1 MNSMSIRIKCDG
13 KCRKATELPKTIEEL
28 RSKISGLFGSLAAK
42 MDINYKDC
50 DGELV
55 SIIDTEDLKNCL
67 AEAEAYKMT
76 CVTLLLK
83 DGNTASRSMSSK
95 KRSSESSQSK
105 TSSESED
112 SHGFETVGDVKATKV
127 QAQEEAELL
136 KKKLIE
142 EHQRALAQLEEETKS
157 KISEIETKK
166 ERRVKGH
173 PEGQHKGM
181 GHMLMHKVK
190 ALVRFCNSEN
200 IDNPLV
206 TVKGFFKSLKE
217 DFPALECN
225 PELLNL
231 ILKDSEAS
239 ILYALKSSAA
249 KVISANPQIAKKS
262 EANKEKFGE
271 MKKELCKGEGKFER
285 AEGAQREHRK
295 AEKFAEKEQRKREK
309 EAHKLEKDAEK
320 AERKA
325 KKLEMK
331 QAKDSQKDHVD
342 DQEKQIRAKVKALK
356 EQFPNAHKPQLR
368 AIVTQNPT
376 LSPQDLAPMIKAS
389 RIAKSSY
396 K

>member
-1 MNSMSIRIKCDG
+1 M
-13 KCRKATELPKTIEEL
+13 
-28 RSKISGLFGSLAAK
+28 
-42 MDINYKDC
+42 
-50 DGELV
+50 
-55 SIIDTEDLKNCL
+55 
-67 AEAEAYKMT
+67 
-76 CVTLLLK
+76 
-83 DGNTASRSMSSK
+83 
-95 KRSSESSQSK
+95 
-105 TSSESED
+105 
-112 SHGFETVGDVKATKV
+112 
-127 QAQEEAELL
+127 

-157 KISEIETKK
+157 KISEIESKK
-166 ERRVKGH
+166 ERRVKG
-173 PEGQHKGM
+173 PGGQHKGM

-200 IDNPLV
+200 IENPLV

-217 DFPALECN
+217 DFPALQCN

-239 ILYALKSSAA
+239 ILYTLKSSAA
-249 KVISANPQIAKKS
+249 KVISANPQIAKKG

-285 AEGAQREHRK
+285 AEGANREHRR
-295 AEKFAEKEQRKREK
+295 AEKDAEREQRKRQK
-309 EAHKLEKDAEK
+309 EAQKLEKDAEK

-331 QAKDSQKDHVD
+331 QAKTAEKDNID

-389 RIAKSSY
+389 KIAKSSY